1 MNNLDIHKWENRRM
15 CDILLKYPRVL
26 SLLDRLHIHLELH
39 EMTVKEVCDQTNTNL
54 TLFVIL
60 IESFLDKSENFNG
73 KYDLS
78 IIPDL
83 VAYLRESHNYFLEKK
98 IPYLNQILAQF
109 IEKFKHPQIGLL
121 KIFFDEYC
129 QEVQQHMSYEDREV
143 FPYINKLHKLSVEKD
158 ITHLDFSMEEF
169 EEHHTNIEEKLSD
182 LKNLLI
188 KHFASDYGNFLK
200 TQFLLNLYDL
210 EDEIHDHSRLEDDI
224 LIPLVKQLET
234 LTSNER

>member
-1 MNNLDIHKWENRRM
+1 MNNININKWRKRRM

-39 EMTVKEVCDQTNTNL
+39 EMTVEEVCNQTNTDISF
-54 TLFVIL
+54 FVIL
-60 IESFLDKSENFNG
+60 LESFLDTSDSYSTEGICDTSLLPYF
-73 KYDLS
+73 
-78 IIPDL
+78 
-83 VAYLRESHNYFLEKK
+83 VEYLRESHSYFLNKK
-98 IPYLNQILAQF
+98 IPYLNKVLTEF
-109 IEKFKHPQIGLL
+109 ISRSKHPQIGLL
-121 KIFFDEYC
+121 KMFFEEYC
-129 QEVQQHMSYEDREV
+129 QEVHQHMTYEDKMV
-143 FPYINKLHKLSVEKD
+143 FPYIADLYQAS
-158 ITHLDFSMEEF
+158 ITEGSNHIEFSIDQF

-188 KHFASDYGNFLK
+188 KHFASNSGNFLK

-234 LTSNER
+234 QTRR